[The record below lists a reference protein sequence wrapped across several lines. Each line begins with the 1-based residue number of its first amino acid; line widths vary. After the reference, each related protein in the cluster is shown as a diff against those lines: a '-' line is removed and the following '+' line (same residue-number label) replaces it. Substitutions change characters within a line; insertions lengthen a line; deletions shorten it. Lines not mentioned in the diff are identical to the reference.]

1 MRTQRV
7 SFNKSERAFS
17 SVAAT
22 PPREPKPWYTT
33 LSIDLEGSN
42 VKQAPMR
49 LKTSEKEAILRQTS
63 RYASGGDTYLFGSRT
78 NPRARGGDIDLL
90 LLTDTKLP
98 LKRVRELRR
107 AILSEIGEQ
116 KLDIVNFAKK
126 ATHPFKDIALQDALK
141 L

>member
-1 MRTQRV
+1 
-7 SFNKSERAFS
+7 
-17 SVAAT
+17 
-22 PPREPKPWYTT
+22 
-33 LSIDLEGSN
+33 
-42 VKQAPMR
+42 MR

-63 RYASGGDTYLFGSRT
+63 RYASGSDTYLFGSRT
-78 NPRARGGDIDLL
+78 NPETRGGDIDLL

-126 ATHPFKDIALQDALK
+126 ATHPFKDLALQGGLK